1 MKNISLNDGVRDLP
15 DMTCPK
21 CNTVMSHGVTIQN
34 AKPTHKVGDILV
46 CSTCA
51 VVSRVSDGGLVIMT
65 RAEIER
71 LDKQSQVT
79 LMAAI
84 ASIMKKHQESK
95 DIVSPNGIRG

>member
-51 VVSRVSDGGLVIMT
+51 VVSRVSEGGLVIMS
-65 RAEIER
+65 RGDIEK
-71 LDKQSQVT
+71 LDDQSKMI
-79 LMAAI
+79 LAAAV
-84 ASIMKKHQESK
+84 ASIRTKMTAEK
-95 DIVSPNGIRG
+95 DIVSPNGVRG